1 VSAAEAYL
9 TNAEYTAHGAPQ
21 RWQLGNGLYET
32 SQYNAF
38 LQLERKRIGG
48 NPAFQGCGS
57 ATDDQLCLEWLYGA
71 GNNNGNVVES
81 RQWARKTAGGYLNL
95 LSSFG
100 YDGRNRL
107 TTFSETVVSGGSTGG
122 SWGQTNAYDRYGNR
136 WATPTGITQ
145 SDWTPTQQSNFDA
158 AKNQITTAKLGVS
171 TAAVTHDVAGYMTV
185 HPQVAGTL
193 VYDAEGRLVSGGGAS
208 YSYDGEG
215 RRIKRVAAGSTYWYW
230 YGADGGLIAED
241 TPEQVEAGVQYLS
254 VDALGSTRLVTKGNQ
269 EVAARIDY
277 WPFGEEI
284 VASSSAGNRDLVSG
298 YGGAAALKQR
308 FTGKERDSEMGFD
321 YFGARYLASAQGRWT
336 SPDAP
341 FADQYTI
348 DPQSWNLY
356 SYTRNNPLRYVD
368 RTGQAIETP
377 WDAFNVGLDVA
388 SLVSNVASGNVL
400 GAVVDTVG
408 LTYDVVATVVPG
420 LPGGAGAGLKALRA
434 ADNLVDAGQTLKK
447 GSNILENAKLGKAFE
462 QQAVNA
468 VKKQET
474 GVVEQL
480 TVKTQSGVKTRL
492 DTAGKDA
499 SGNVSLTDAK
509 GSATAPFTK
518 NQKKAY
524 PEIQQSGATVVGKGR
539 PGFPPGTQIPPTKV
553 KVLRPDDLKKMNE

>member
-1 VSAAEAYL
+1 MLLVGFAVLCLPLLASAPLPLQPSNGICEL
-9 TNAEYTAHGAPQ
+9 PQ
-21 RWQLGNGLYET
+21 FH
-32 SQYNAF
+32 SF
-38 LQLERKRIGG
+38 LQLERKRIGA
-48 NPAFQGCGS
+48 NPAFQGCGI

-341 FADQYTI
+341 FADQHSD

-356 SYTRNNPLRYVD
+356 GYVRGNPLRYTDPTGRCLFIAGVACGD
-368 RTGQAIETP
+368 FAIGAGKAVANIPSSAATLLNRTLKAVTGLNIPDVPSFQAANASQQVGMDSANFAMMFAPLPELGFQKSAASERLMSGTEVVERAMSRAELKATNET
-377 WDAFNVGLDVA
+377 GLLRGGREGTHFVSDSVNNSAVRAQERLALPVKPEVKAVLEVPSGTFSPPTRVA
-388 SLVSNVASGNVL
+388 PLPR
-400 GAVVDTVG
+400 
-408 LTYDVVATVVPG
+408 PG
-420 LPGGAGAGLKALRA
+420 GGVLPGGGMERTAT
-434 ADNLVDAGQTLKK
+434 GQVPVRVVRTKK
-447 GSNILENAKLGKAFE
+447 
-462 QQAVNA
+462 
-468 VKKQET
+468 
-474 GVVEQL
+474 
-480 TVKTQSGVKTRL
+480 
-492 DTAGKDA
+492 
-499 SGNVSLTDAK
+499 
-509 GSATAPFTK
+509 
-518 NQKKAY
+518 Y
-524 PEIQQSGATVVGKGR
+524 
-539 PGFPPGTQIPPTKV
+539 
-553 KVLRPDDLKKMNE
+553 